1 MATAYAVNSRLLR
14 GFCASGPKSIAHKR
28 SFGKSPAPAEGRFPG
43 VFSRSGQGRAA
54 RHGKL
59 LGVDRPFLYE
69 IVETVV
75 LVRIVVIADL
85 AGSTE
90 TKIRSYTLYIIPG
103 RLNTIRDFF
112 IKSSTTPTTI
122 AISNWS

>member
-1 MATAYAVNSRLLR
+1 MPYGTLVEVISGKDDLLHIFEIGR
-14 GFCASGPKSIAHKR
+14 KR
-28 SFGKSPAPAEGRFPG
+28 P
-43 VFSRSGQGRAA
+43 
-54 RHGKL
+54 
-59 LGVDRPFLYE
+59 
-69 IVETVV
+69 ETVV
-75 LVRIVVIADL
+75 LVKIVMIAGL

-122 AISNWS
+122 AIINWS

>member
-1 MATAYAVNSRLLR
+1 MSEDVYKRQRYCFRNRKVTRNVRQDQ
-14 GFCASGPKSIAHKR
+14 KEEIADL
-28 SFGKSPAPAEGRFPG
+28 
-43 VFSRSGQGRAA
+43 VQT
-54 RHGKL
+54 
-59 LGVDRPFLYE
+59 VV

-75 LVRIVVIADL
+75 LVKIVVIADL

-103 RLNTIRDFF
+103 RLNAIRDFF